1 MEVVEVSGGR
11 EARKVQQQQRT
22 NLPLSAHQKKRAALA
37 LPCLV
42 LPGVCVVVCSCS
54 CSCSFS
60 GANANAK
67 QNSTLY
73 RKRNETKGQA
83 QRAKVKA

>member
-42 LPGVCVVVCSCS
+42 FSGVSVVVVAVAVVVVVV
-54 CSCSFS
+54 FLERMRT
-60 GANANAK
+60 
-67 QNSTLY
+67 QN
-73 RKRNETKGQA
+73 KI
-83 QRAKVKA
+83 